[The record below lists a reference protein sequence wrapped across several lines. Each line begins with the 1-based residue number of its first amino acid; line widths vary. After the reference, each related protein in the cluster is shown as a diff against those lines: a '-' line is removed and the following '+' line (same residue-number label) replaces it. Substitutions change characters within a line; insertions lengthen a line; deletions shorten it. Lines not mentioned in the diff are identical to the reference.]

1 MFISFFRLLNGYNF
15 LNIHFHISNNYYHRY
30 NLNYDDD
37 INYIYHNNNYNNNQD
52 FEGLQLNYM
61 DN

>member
-1 MFISFFRLLNGYNF
+1 MLIYVFCLYNDYDF
-15 LNIHFHISNNYYHRY
+15 LNIHFYISNNYYHRY

-37 INYIYHNNNYNNNQD
+37 INYIYYNNNYNNDQD
-52 FEGLQLNYM
+52 FEGLQLNYL